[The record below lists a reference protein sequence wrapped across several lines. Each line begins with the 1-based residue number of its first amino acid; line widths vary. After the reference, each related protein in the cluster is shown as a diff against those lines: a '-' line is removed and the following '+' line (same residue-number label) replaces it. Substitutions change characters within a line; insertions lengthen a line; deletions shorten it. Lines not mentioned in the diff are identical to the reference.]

1 MNVKPRKPLSYY
13 RYGKHKRD
21 AASRGIDFKLSL
33 EQWYDWWFQHGI
45 DKNIPRKLNK
55 NTLCMCRH
63 NDQGAYELG
72 NIYCATLSQ
81 NQKDAR
87 KFNTNFGKT
96 RSKPFRTPLKD
107 FSSKKDAYIGL
118 NISIRHLEKLMKEFP
133 NDFYFIK

>member
-33 EQWYDWWFQHGI
+33 EEWYDWWLQQGI
-45 DKNIPRKLNK
+45 DKNISTKLNK
-55 NTLCMCRH
+55 NTLCMCRF
-63 NDQGAYELG
+63 NDTGAYELG

-87 KFNTNFGKT
+87 KFNSNFGKT
-96 RSKPFRTPLKD
+96 RSRAFHTPLGD
-107 FSSKKDAYIGL
+107 FSSKKDAYKNL
-118 NISIRHLEKLMKEFP
+118 NITIRHLEKLMRNQPK
-133 NDFYFIK
+133 DYYFI